1 MKHSFTRVL
10 LLVMLVA
17 GAAQSLVAQTEKG
30 GKSTMQGVY
39 SFTMET
45 IDGEKKPLGDYKG
58 QVLLIV
64 NTASKCGYTKQYKT
78 LEQLHD
84 AYREKGLR
92 ILAFPANNFG
102 AQEPG
107 TNEEIQKFC
116 ETTFGVS
123 FDMFAKISVKGGD
136 MHPLY
141 TYLTTQ
147 TGFDGDIKW
156 NFNKFLVDRT
166 GKVVARF
173 DSGVDPMS
181 DTMIE
186 KIEALVAAR

>member
-1 MKHSFTRVL
+1 MKMFIAVL
-10 LLVMLVA
+10 LVALVT
-17 GAAQSLVAQTEKG
+17 GAQQPLTAQSKKG
-30 GKSTMQGVY
+30 KDKKMEGVL

-45 IDGEKKPLGDYKG
+45 IDGAKKALADYKG
-58 QVLLIV
+58 EVLLIV
-64 NTASKCGYTKQYKT
+64 NTASRCGYTKQYKT
-78 LEQLHD
+78 LEQLYD
-84 AYREKGLR
+84 TYKDRGLR

-107 TNEEIQKFC
+107 TNEEIREFC

-123 FDMFAKISVKGGD
+123 FDMFAKISVKGDD

-141 TYLTTQ
+141 RYLTTQ

-156 NFNKFLVDRT
+156 NFNKFVVDPT

-173 DSGVDPMS
+173 DSNVDPMS
-181 DTMIE
+181 ATMTDLVE
-186 KIEALVAAR
+186 KLVATR